1 MCPRPCLRS
10 SKFYLHLDVFCI
22 VVSKIVSD
30 ADGLINFGKS
40 GALAALLSVAEVLV
54 AEAVYEESVVTG
66 KREMYD
72 DAFELEWELREG
84 GAKVIQAVENEQA
97 ERLLAGA
104 PSLGPGERAALRVA
118 YESEADAILTD
129 DRAFLGFL
137 AGAGMRV
144 VVPAAAIILLVERG
158 ALSVEGAME
167 ALGRIQG
174 SIRGEVYEAAMEDL
188 AGMREERG

>member
-1 MCPRPCLRS
+1 M
-10 SKFYLHLDVFCI
+10 
-22 VVSKIVSD
+22 SKIVAD
-30 ADGLINFGKS
+30 ADGLIKLGKS

-72 DAFELEWELREG
+72 DAFELERELREG

-118 YESEADAILTD
+118 YESGAAAILTD
-129 DRAFLGFL
+129 DRVFLGFL

-144 VVPAAAIILLVERG
+144 VVPAAAIVMLAGRG

-167 ALGRIQG
+167 ALGRIEG
-174 SIRGEVYEAAMEDL
+174 SIRSEVYEAAMEDL

>member
-1 MCPRPCLRS
+1 M
-10 SKFYLHLDVFCI
+10 
-22 VVSKIVSD
+22 SKIVAD
-30 ADGLINFGKS
+30 ADGLIKLGKS

-129 DRAFLGFL
+129 DRAFLGFP

-144 VVPAAAIILLVERG
+144 VVPAAAIVMLAGRG

-167 ALGRIQG
+167 ALGRIEG
-174 SIRGEVYEAAMEDL
+174 SIRSEVYEAAMEDL

>member
-1 MCPRPCLRS
+1 VSR
-10 SKFYLHLDVFCI
+10 I
-22 VVSKIVSD
+22 VAE
-30 ADGLINFGKS
+30 ADGLIKLGKS

-137 AGAGMRV
+137 AGAGMGAL
-144 VVPAAAIILLVERG
+144 VPAAIILLVERG
-158 ALSVEGAME
+158 AVSVEGAVE
-167 ALGRIQG
+167 ALGRIEG
-174 SIRGEVYEAAMEDL
+174 SIRSEVYEAAMEDL
-188 AGMREERG
+188 AGMKEERG

>member
-1 MCPRPCLRS
+1 M
-10 SKFYLHLDVFCI
+10 
-22 VVSKIVSD
+22 SKIVAD
-30 ADGLINFGKS
+30 ADGLIKLGKS

-54 AEAVYEESVVTG
+54 PEAVYEESVVTG

-84 GAKVIQAVENEQA
+84 GAKVIQAIENEQA

-118 YESEADAILTD
+118 YESGADAILTD

-137 AGAGMRV
+137 AGAGMGAL
-144 VVPAAAIILLVERG
+144 VPAAAIILLVERG
-158 ALSVEGAME
+158 AVSVEGAVE
-167 ALGRIQG
+167 ALGRIEG
-174 SIRGEVYEAAMEDL
+174 SIRSEVYEAAMEDL

>member
-1 MCPRPCLRS
+1 M
-10 SKFYLHLDVFCI
+10 
-22 VVSKIVSD
+22 SKIVAD
-30 ADGLINFGKS
+30 ADGLIKLGKS

-54 AEAVYEESVVTG
+54 PEAVYEESVVTG

-84 GAKVIQAVENEQA
+84 GAKVIQAIENEQA

-118 YESEADAILTD
+118 YESGADAILTD

-137 AGAGMRV
+137 TGAGMGAL
-144 VVPAAAIILLVERG
+144 VPAAIVLLVERG
-158 ALSVEGAME
+158 AVSAEGAVE
-167 ALGRIQG
+167 ALGRIEG
-174 SIRGEVYEAAMEDL
+174 SIRSEVYEAAMEDL

>member
-1 MCPRPCLRS
+1 
-10 SKFYLHLDVFCI
+10 
-22 VVSKIVSD
+22 
-30 ADGLINFGKS
+30 
-40 GALAALLSVAEVLV
+40 
-54 AEAVYEESVVTG
+54 VVTG

-97 ERLLAGA
+97 ERLLASA

-137 AGAGMRV
+137 AGAGMGALV
-144 VVPAAAIILLVERG
+144 SAAAIVMLAERG

-174 SIRGEVYEAAMEDL
+174 SIRSEVYEAAMEDL
-188 AGMREERG
+188 AGRRGERMSKAKTTRPYPLRIPEGLMELAEAKARTERTDRSTALRQLLYAGPKATCLTC

>member
-1 MCPRPCLRS
+1 M
-10 SKFYLHLDVFCI
+10 
-22 VVSKIVSD
+22 SKIVAD
-30 ADGLINFGKS
+30 ADGLIKLGKS

-72 DAFELEWELREG
+72 DAFELERELREG
-84 GAKVIQAVENEQA
+84 DAKVIQAVENEQA

-118 YESEADAILTD
+118 YESGADAILTD

-144 VVPAAAIILLVERG
+144 VVPAAAIVMLAGRG

-167 ALGRIQG
+167 ALGRIEG
-174 SIRGEVYEAAMEDL
+174 SIRSEVYEAAMEDL